1 MDAMTGPPLDVLIVG
16 AGISGIGLGAH
27 LVRQCPGRTF
37 EIFERR
43 ERIGGT
49 WDLFRYP
56 GVRSDSDMYT
66 LGYEF
71 EPWRDGKSI
80 AQGATILSYLE
91 GVAANHGLPERIRH
105 GRAVVSAD
113 WDSAAGLWTVTW
125 RSNDGTFGTTRARFV
140 FFGAG
145 YYDQDDPYDAQIAGL
160 GDFAGPVVHPQH
172 WPQDLDFAGKRV
184 VVIGSGATAAT
195 LVPALAESAASV
207 VMLQRTP
214 TWYVTQP
221 SRDRIANLLRR
232 VLPARW
238 AYALTRAKN
247 TRLQNMFIK
256 RSRRKPHS
264 VARFLHGQIR
274 NQLGEAYEADHF
286 TPPYNPWEQRLC
298 LIPDGDLFTA
308 IRDGRAEIVT
318 GQIERVDS
326 QGIRLADCRFLDA
339 DIVVTATGL
348 KLAVLG
354 NTQVSLDGVPVD
366 FSEHFYYRN
375 CMFSNV
381 PNLAAL
387 FGYLNAGWTLRVDM
401 VSNWLCRLFTQ
412 MDAWDMQVATPILAE
427 DHELE
432 EQDLLWGF
440 SSGHLQRSRHLL
452 PKSATQPPWQLS
464 MDYFA
469 DREQMRSAPIDDG
482 VMRFERAPKMVAA
495 D

>member
-1 MDAMTGPPLDVLIVG
+1 MDAMTSPALDVLIVG

-27 LVRQCPGRTF
+27 LVRQCPARTF

-43 ERIGGT
+43 EAIGGT

-80 AQGATILSYLE
+80 AQGETILSYLE
-91 GVAANHGLPERIRH
+91 GVAESHDLAQRIRH
-105 GRAVVSAD
+105 GRKVVSAD
-113 WDSAAGLWTVTW
+113 WDGAAGVWNVEW
-125 RSNDGTFGTTRARFV
+125 QARDGRRGSTQARFV

-145 YYDQDDPYDAQIAGL
+145 YYDQDEPYDAQIPGL
-160 GDFAGPVVHPQH
+160 GDFAGQVVHPQH
-172 WPQDLDFAGKRV
+172 WPQGLDHSDKRI

-195 LVPALAESAASV
+195 LVPALAETAASV
-207 VMLQRTP
+207 TMLQRTP

-221 SRDRIANLLRR
+221 SRDILANLLRR
-232 VLPARW
+232 VLPERW

-247 TRLQNMFIK
+247 SRLQNMLIK
-256 RSRRKPHS
+256 RSRQKPEA
-264 VARFLHGQIR
+264 VARFLQGQVR
-274 NQLGEAYEADHF
+274 DQLGKDYRAEHF
-286 TPPYNPWEQRLC
+286 TPPYNPWEQRMC

-308 IRDGRAEIVT
+308 IREHRAEIVT
-318 GQIERVDS
+318 GEIERVETD
-326 QGIRLADCRFLDA
+326 GVRLADGTHLSA
-339 DIVVTATGL
+339 DIIVTATGL

-354 NTQVSLDGVPVD
+354 NVSVSLDGAPVD

-412 MDAWDMQVATPILAE
+412 MDAWNMQVATAVLPA
-427 DHELE
+427 DHALE
-432 EQDLLWGF
+432 EEDLLWGF
-440 SSGHLQRSRHLL
+440 SSGYLRRSQHLL
-452 PKSATQPPWQLS
+452 PKSATTPPWRLS

-469 DREQMRSAPIDDG
+469 DREETRTAPIDDG
-482 VMRFERAPKMVAA
+482 VMHFARAPDFVPA